1 LISKLRYRF
10 GILAVA
16 LIGLAGVGAQAAQAD
31 FIITFNNWKVGG
43 TLGVK
48 KLNQSINLP
57 PGSTFNGSANLNQGT
72 LTGHTRIPDFDA
84 PLTVLGIPTKASLS
98 ITEAAPTAG
107 TLTGNPDGTVTTDAT
122 VSSIIRIRKLSIGVL
137 GIPPGANCH
146 SASPVVLPLRG
157 VDELGSIPINGTQFS
172 GTYTITKFT
181 GCGLLTPVINTVM
194 AGPNN
199 PFTVSLK
206 PQFAP

>member
-1 LISKLRYRF
+1 LISRLRYRF
-10 GILAVA
+10 GILALA
-16 LIGLAGVGAQAAQAD
+16 LIGLTGVGASAAQAD
-31 FIITFNNWKVGG
+31 FIAQFTNWKVGG
-43 TLGVK
+43 SLGVK
-48 KLNQSINLP
+48 KLNQSIVLP
-57 PGSTFNGSANLNQGT
+57 PGSAFNGSANLDQGT

-98 ITEAAPTAG
+98 ITEAAPTSG

-146 SASPVVLPLRG
+146 SSSPVVLPLHNT
-157 VDELGSIPINGTQFS
+157 DTLGSILLHGTQFS
-172 GTYTITKFT
+172 GTYTITPFT
-181 GCGLLTPVINTVM
+181 GCGLLTPVINLLM

-199 PFTVSLK
+199 QFTVSLK
-206 PQFAP
+206 PPFAS

>member
-1 LISKLRYRF
+1 M
-10 GILAVA
+10 LA
-16 LIGLAGVGAQAAQAD
+16 LAAITAPAAQAD
-31 FIITFNNWKVGG
+31 FIISFNNWKVGG
-43 TLGVK
+43 SLGVK

-72 LTGHTRIPDFDA
+72 LTGHTTIPDFDA
-84 PLTVLGIPTKASLS
+84 PLKVLGIPTKASLS
-98 ITEAAPTAG
+98 IREAAPTTG
-107 TLTGNPDGTVTTDAT
+107 TLTGVAGSSDVTTDAT
-122 VSSIIRIRKLSIGVL
+122 VSSIIRIKKLSIGLL

-146 SASPVVLPLRG
+146 SASPVVLPLHN
-157 VDELGSIPINGTQFS
+157 VDDLGLIPIRGTQFS

-199 PFTVSLK
+199 PFTISLK
-206 PQFAP
+206 PPFAP